1 MDKLQVYVFTK
12 PSTVKLRIMKVQFFN
27 KIIDEIEIEIPGE
40 KSNSITSS
48 GFVLKEAYFVSGR
61 DNIRQNRYKDLIENP
76 SAHNFE

>member
-1 MDKLQVYVFTK
+1 MFTK
-12 PSTVKLRIMKVQFFN
+12 PSTVKLRILKVQFFS

-61 DNIRQNRYKDLIENP
+61 DTIR
-76 SAHNFE
+76 